1 MATFTL
7 GYGQLDN
14 QIVLTNT
21 GVTTLYYT
29 FQQLKADGSGWE
41 NTTSV
46 EGINYTNSALFA
58 LNAGQVLTQTWSTDN
73 LYQVYISDTN
83 VVGAAT
89 IYTFMLWS
97 TMKACLRNITRD
109 LLCDQKDCDQ
119 YALILKIRKYMKIQV
134 ISNTILYFWNNLV
147 QYQSI
152 NTAQVVPNQDLL
164 NYSNWK
170 TQLNLLCTECGA
182 NLEDCGCKDDGLNNN
197 TYYPRADGLR
207 CLDC

>member
-7 GYGQLDN
+7 EYGSDNN

-21 GVTTLYYT
+21 GGTTLYYT
-29 FQQLKADGSGWE
+29 FQQLNSTGSGYE
-41 NTTSV
+41 NTTSIQ
-46 EGINYTNSALFA
+46 GITYNNTTLLSLAPS
-58 LNAGQVLTQTWSTDN
+58 VSLTQSWSSDN

-83 VVGAAT
+83 VVADAD

-97 TMKACLRNITRD
+97 SMKACLRNITRD
-109 LLCDQKDCDQ
+109 LLCDEKDCDK
-119 YALILKIRKYMKIQV
+119 YGLALKIRKQLKIEV

-164 NYSNWK
+164 NYASWR
-170 TQLNLLCTECGA
+170 TQLSLLCTYCGS
-182 NLEDCGCKDDGLNNN
+182 NLEDCGCKDNSLNNTIHSSQFIQN
-197 TYYPRADGLR
+197 
-207 CLDC
+207 DCGCN